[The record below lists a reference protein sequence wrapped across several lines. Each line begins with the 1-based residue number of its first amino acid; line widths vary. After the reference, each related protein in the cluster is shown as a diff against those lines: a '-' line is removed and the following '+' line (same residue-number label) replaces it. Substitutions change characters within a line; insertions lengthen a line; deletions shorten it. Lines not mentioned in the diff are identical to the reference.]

1 MNQNKLLRIKKLKTD
16 LEAIDPRERLNSY
29 KNWALERTIEGKQKT
44 KKSIIT
50 PIRQFNKS
58 KITADLNGVS
68 VKIINEIKYKD
79 KTIIFEGQPLIRF
92 GRPFKC
98 NILLTDSTGKI
109 WLEISQP
116 QENLTFYPQDKIW
129 ISNVESVF
137 DDYWKK
143 NKLVLTE
150 NSVITR
156 GGQKN
161 EKFIVNGI
169 KIEKMTK

>member
-1 MNQNKLLRIKKLKTD
+1 M
-16 LEAIDPRERLNSY
+16 
-29 KNWALERTIEGKQKT
+29 
-44 KKSIIT
+44 IT

-58 KITADLNGVS
+58 KITADLNGAY

-79 KTIIFEGQPLIRF
+79 KTIIFDGKPLIRK

-98 NILLTDSTGKI
+98 SILLKDSTGKI
-109 WLEISQP
+109 WLEIYQP
-116 QENLTFYPQDKIW
+116 QENLAFYPQDKIW
-129 ISNVESVF
+129 ITDAKSVF

-156 GGQKN
+156 GGQPDEKLNVN
-161 EKFIVNGI
+161 EI